1 VDRFDVVVLGAGSA
15 GEWIA
20 GGVADAG
27 GSVAL
32 IEASRVGGTCPYVAC
47 IPSKGM
53 LRAAQVRGDAR
64 HLIELGGASAPVT
77 LDDDERAYCA
87 AIRRRDR
94 LSSDRDDTDAAR
106 DIKRRDV
113 TLIRGTGRITG
124 PGAIDIDGR
133 RIGYRDL
140 VVATGSRPAIPPI
153 KGLDTVA
160 TWTSDQA
167 LSAQARPA
175 SLIVL
180 GGGAVGCELAQA
192 YAGFGVTV
200 TLVESATQLVSG
212 EDATIAAELA
222 TVLRGSNIDIRLGA
236 EIKAI
241 EATGGQARALLD
253 GGPVIEA
260 EQVILAAGRTPAT
273 AGLGLDAIGITP
285 DDTGALAVD
294 PRCRVEGQDHVWAAG
309 DVTGTAPYTHGA
321 NYQAQVVTHNLLGGH
336 RVADYRAIP
345 RVVYTHPPMA
355 STGMTAE
362 QARDNGIDVITATM
376 AMSQLARTATDGAAG
391 GLLIL
396 AADRSRE
403 VLIGA
408 AAVGPGA
415 DEWISEASV
424 AIRASIPMKTLADV
438 VHPFP
443 TFAQAYEVPLRKLAA
458 QLACA

>member
-15 GEWIA
+15 GKWVA

-32 IEASRVGGTCPYVAC
+32 VEAARVGGECPYVAC

-53 LRAAQVRGDAR
+53 LRSAQVRGDAR
-64 HLIELGGASAPVT
+64 NLVELGGASAPVA
-77 LDDDERAYCA
+77 LDDDEPAYRAA
-87 AIRRRDR
+87 VRRRDR

-106 DIKRRDV
+106 DIKRRGV

-124 PGAIDIDGR
+124 SGVVDIDGR
-133 RIGYRDL
+133 QIGYRDL
-140 VVATGSRPAIPPI
+140 VVATGSRPAVPPV
-153 KGLDTVA
+153 KGLDKVTG
-160 TWTSDQA
+160 WTSDQA
-167 LSAQARPA
+167 LSAWAWPA
-175 SLIVL
+175 SLMVL

-200 TLVESATQLVSG
+200 TLVEAAAQLVTG
-212 EDATIAAELA
+212 EDAAVAAELA
-222 TVLRGSNIDIRLGA
+222 TVLRSSNIDLRLGA
-236 EIKAI
+236 ETKAM
-241 EATGGQARALLD
+241 EATGGGRARALLD
-253 GGPVIEA
+253 GGPVVEA
-260 EQVILAAGRTPAT
+260 EQVILAVGRTPAT

-309 DVTGTAPYTHGA
+309 DVTGIAPYTHGA
-321 NYQAQVVTHNLLGGH
+321 NYQAQVVTHNLLGAS
-336 RVADYRAIP
+336 RTADYRAIP

-355 STGMTAE
+355 GTGMPAE
-362 QARDNGIDVITATM
+362 QARDDGIDVITATM
-376 AMSQLARTATDGAAG
+376 DMSKLARTATDGAAG

-396 AADRSRE
+396 VADRARE

-424 AIRASIPMKTLADV
+424 AIRASIPLKILADV

-443 TFAQAYEVPLRKLAA
+443 TFAQAYEVPLRELAA
-458 QLACA
+458 QLA

>member
-1 VDRFDVVVLGAGSA
+1 VDGFDAVVLGAGSA

-53 LRAAQVRGDAR
+53 LRSAQVRADAR
-64 HLIELGGASAPVT
+64 HLVELGGASALVT
-77 LDDDERAYCA
+77 LDHDEPAYHA
-87 AIRRRDR
+87 AVRRRDR
-94 LSSDRDDTDAAR
+94 LSADRDDTGKAR
-106 DIKRRDV
+106 DIKRRGV

-153 KGLDTVA
+153 TGLDTVA

-175 SLIVL
+175 SLMVL

-200 TLVESATQLVSG
+200 TLVEAATQLVSG
-212 EDATIAAELA
+212 EDAAIAARLA
-222 TVLRGSNIDIRLGA
+222 TVLRSSNIDIQLGA
-236 EIKAI
+236 EIKAM
-241 EATGGQARALLD
+241 EATGGRQARALLD
-253 GGPVIEA
+253 GGLVIET
-260 EQVILAAGRTPAT
+260 EQVILAVGRTPAT
-273 AGLGLDAIGITP
+273 GTLGLDAIGITP

-309 DVTGTAPYTHGA
+309 DVTGVAPYTHGA
-321 NYQAQVVTHNLLGGH
+321 NYQAQVVTHNLLGGNQI
-336 RVADYRAIP
+336 ADYRAIP

-355 STGMTAE
+355 STGTPAD
-362 QARDNGIDVITATM
+362 QARDNGIDVITAAM
-376 AMSQLARTATDGAAG
+376 DMSQLARTATDGAAD

-396 AADRSRE
+396 VADRGRE

-424 AIRASIPMKTLADV
+424 AIRASIPLKTLADV

-458 QLACA
+458 QLA